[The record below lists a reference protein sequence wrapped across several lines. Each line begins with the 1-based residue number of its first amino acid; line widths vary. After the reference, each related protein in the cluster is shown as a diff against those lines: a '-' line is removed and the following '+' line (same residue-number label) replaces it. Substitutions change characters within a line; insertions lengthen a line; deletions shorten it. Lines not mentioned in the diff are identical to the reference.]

1 MKRNV
6 KGLLI
11 ALAVLLAFGIVGN
24 MDYED
29 EVREQVAYCENVKAG
44 MWPDY
49 NGTYKTECTAERL
62 KEFQNIL
69 R

>member
-1 MKRNV
+1 MTRNA
-6 KGLLI
+6 KNWLI
-11 ALAVLLAFGIVGN
+11 AAAIVAALGIVGS
-24 MDYED
+24 MDYKD

-49 NGTYKTECTAERL
+49 NGTYEAECTAEKL
-62 KEFQNIL
+62 EEFRNIL

>member
-11 ALAVLLAFGIVGN
+11 AAAVFVIVGLVGR
-24 MDYED
+24 MDFED
-29 EVREQVAYCENVKAG
+29 EVREQIAYCENVKAG
-44 MWPDY
+44 AWPDY
-49 NGTYKTECTAERL
+49 NGTHKAECTAEKL